1 MTAYG
6 IHYCDADL
14 IPSPGPWKFKMAY
27 LKDAEGRTIT
37 ILGQEPTVGDL
48 RLIEAAPELLTA
60 ITELLAAQAQAKQEA
75 GGPWVHHAVSRE
87 TQRRVRHAHST
98 LNTVLDK
105 IYSKEL
111 RP

>member
-14 IPSPGPWKFKMAY
+14 IPSPGPWKFELDY

-37 ILGQEPTVGDL
+37 ILDQEPTVGDL

-60 ITELLAAQAQAKQEA
+60 ITELLAAQAQARLEE
-75 GGPWVHHAVSRE
+75 GGPWIYHEVSRE
-87 TQRRVRHAHST
+87 TQRRVMYAHNT
-98 LNTVLDK
+98 LNAVLGK
-105 IYSKEL
+105 IYHKE
-111 RP
+111 PQP